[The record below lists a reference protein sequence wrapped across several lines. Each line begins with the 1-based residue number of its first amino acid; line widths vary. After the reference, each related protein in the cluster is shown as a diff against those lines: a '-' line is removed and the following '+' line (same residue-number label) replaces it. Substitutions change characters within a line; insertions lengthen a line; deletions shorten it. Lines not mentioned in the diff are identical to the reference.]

1 MTKHPHG
8 EQLSA
13 YLDGMLDVR
22 HMHQIAQHVSVCDQC
37 LFLQK
42 SLGQTR
48 QTLRQIPSPPMP
60 GPDFWADTYRRLRT
74 EGAARPSWG
83 VSLRETLAT
92 GFRSPSRRWAAG
104 VAAAAV
110 IGAAVTG
117 PLMSHGPQAAV
128 PTGSADSVDISSL
141 VRAHAASAAQQ
152 PLADPDRQ
160 AMLSADTDD
169 SQGLSDG
176 TLEAAGDG
184 GSFAADAAH

>member
-42 SLGQTR
+42 SLGRTR
-48 QTLRQIPSPPMP
+48 QTLRDIPPPPLP
-60 GPDFWADTYRRLRT
+60 GPEFWTDTYRRLRT
-74 EGAARPSWG
+74 EGVARSSWSL
-83 VSLRETLAT
+83 SLRETLAA
-92 GFRSPSRRWAAG
+92 GFSSPSRRWAAG

-110 IGAAVTG
+110 IGAAVSG
-117 PLMSHGPQAAV
+117 PLMPHPPQAAAPV
-128 PTGSADSVDISSL
+128 ADSVDISSL
-141 VRAHAASAAQQ
+141 VRAHVASAARQ

-169 SQGLSDG
+169 GQGFGDG
-176 TLEAAGDG
+176 ITEAAGDG